1 MEAAY
6 DEVEIL
12 QRVARSVGKP
22 EWIESCKEYYKDV
35 NNFWRIRIEFSR
47 KIELNLLVTI
57 VMWSNYSTLLFIK
70 DLMVTISAWSLKLW
84 VSIYLKSSKDM
95 ITKE

>member
-35 NNFWRIRIEFSR
+35 I
-47 KIELNLLVTI
+47 
-57 VMWSNYSTLLFIK
+57 
-70 DLMVTISAWSLKLW
+70 
-84 VSIYLKSSKDM
+84 
-95 ITKE
+95 